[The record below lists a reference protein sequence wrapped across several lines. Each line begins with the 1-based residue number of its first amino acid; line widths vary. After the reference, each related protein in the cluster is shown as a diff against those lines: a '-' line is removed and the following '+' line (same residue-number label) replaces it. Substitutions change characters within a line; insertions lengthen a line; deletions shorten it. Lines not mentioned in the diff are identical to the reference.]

1 MKRCH
6 RQRNFN
12 IPGKNALYPVYQ
24 NTDVTY
30 YDQASKG
37 LEAQL
42 SDLSKARKFIFMEY
56 HAIEDKESWHRIQKV
71 LTERVQAGVEVR
83 VFYDDMGSI
92 FFHRQ
97 GFLGKDGEAW
107 HQMQGVQPGC
117 TCL

>member
-1 MKRCH
+1 M
-6 RQRNFN
+6 
-12 IPGKNALYPVYQ
+12 
-24 NTDVTY
+24 TY

-42 SDLSKARKFIFMEY
+42 SDLSKAKKFIFMEY

-83 VFYDDMGSI
+83 VFYDD
-92 FFHRQ
+92 
-97 GFLGKDGEAW
+97 GEAW